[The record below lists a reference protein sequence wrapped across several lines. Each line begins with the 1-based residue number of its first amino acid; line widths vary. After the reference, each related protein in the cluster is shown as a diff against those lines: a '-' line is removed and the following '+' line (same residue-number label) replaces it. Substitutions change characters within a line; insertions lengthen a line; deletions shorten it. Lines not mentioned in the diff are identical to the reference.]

1 MSDKA
6 GVINGVDGGGEE
18 GPSLN
23 AKPQSVDI
31 VDGWKRVAQINMKAI
46 QQVCMWLVFCVI
58 PIWLVRGSLLW
69 VRRV

>member
-6 GVINGVDGGGEE
+6 GVINGVDGGEEE
-18 GPSLN
+18 GTSFN
-23 AKPQSVDI
+23 ATPQSVDI

-58 PIWLVRGSLLW
+58 PFGWCVEVCDG
-69 VRRV
+69 